1 MKPFSILLHTNF
13 RARARK
19 TFRRNRA
26 LRSLTT
32 VVLDELQNGPGT
44 GHIRVRYLKDPQAQ
58 GNVWRARVGRHRMVY
73 RVYGQRGDI
82 VPLFLSDRPRNEV
95 TYQDWETIGER
106 IAADYEDG
114 FLDLFIVWQGG
125 L

>member
-1 MKPFSILLHTNF
+1 M
-13 RARARK
+13 
-19 TFRRNRA
+19 
-26 LRSLTT
+26 
-32 VVLDELQNGPGT
+32 
-44 GHIRVRYLKDPQAQ
+44 
-58 GNVWRARVGRHRMVY
+58 
-73 RVYGQRGDI
+73 
-82 VPLFLSDRPRNEV
+82 PLFLSDRPRNEV